1 MVTPRYLADA
11 TLLIAVLPILYS
23 EFRGSR
29 LFEMVRC
36 SHFDMLKSI
45 NQSLDHWYKIFNPL
59 VVFECHR
66 LNE

>member
-23 EFRGSR
+23 EFKGSR

-36 SHFDMLKSI
+36 SHFDMLI
-45 NQSLDHWYKIFNPL
+45 
-59 VVFECHR
+59 
-66 LNE
+66 

>member
-23 EFRGSR
+23 EFKGSR

-36 SHFDMLKSI
+36 SHLDMLKSM
-45 NQSLDHWYKIFNPL
+45 NQSLDHVLHFVNRL
-59 VVFECHR
+59 VA
-66 LNE
+66 